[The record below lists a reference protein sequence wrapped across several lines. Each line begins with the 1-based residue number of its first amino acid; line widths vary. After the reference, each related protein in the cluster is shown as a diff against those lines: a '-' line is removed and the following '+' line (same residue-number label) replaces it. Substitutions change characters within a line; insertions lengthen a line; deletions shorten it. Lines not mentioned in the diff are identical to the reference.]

1 VVLMIVKTVRRL
13 FIEKNIVNA
22 LFGWWWADLLVSLVI
37 VYYGIRE
44 AIHALHESAESTQ
57 LTDALSRDI

>member
-1 VVLMIVKTVRRL
+1 L

-57 LTDALSRDI
+57 LTDALSRNI